1 MRQTVAQDAPSA
13 ITKNQDHVIGSIL
26 NPGNLWVNHRCY
38 SK

>member
-1 MRQTVAQDAPSA
+1 MRQTVAQDALSA
-13 ITKNQDHVIGSIL
+13 MTTKQNHVIGSIL